1 MSAEFVSLGWAFD
14 TDAKRYV
21 ATLFPR
27 MQVNVAF
34 ARSRHFGMQ
43 RTNFAGSGD
52 DALHRLRVREK
63 PVWPAR
69 TNTVMPPPEVET
81 PWLTPRALEAYLI
94 FTYPQWFRLAV

>member
-1 MSAEFVSLGWAFD
+1 MNAEFVSLGWGFEA
-14 TDAKRYV
+14 DAKRYV

-27 MQVNVAF
+27 MQVSIAL
-34 ARSRHFGMQ
+34 ARSRQFALQ

-52 DALHRLRVREK
+52 DALHRLLMHEK
-63 PVWPAR
+63 PAWPAR
-69 TNTVMPPPEVET
+69 TNASLAVEVET